1 MRVKI
6 ILDLRRNARG
16 RPCMVRLPCC
26 TYDNDQTVLAHY
38 RSASTG
44 MGRKEHDFL
53 GAWACADCHAVVD
66 GAEIEGWSRQDIK
79 TAFLEAILRTQS
91 AILEEAGNNGECY

>member
-26 TYDNDQTVLAHY
+26 SYDDSQTVLAHY
-38 RSASTG
+38 RSSATG
-44 MGRKEHDFL
+44 MGQKEHDFI
-53 GAWACADCHAVVD
+53 GAWACANCHAVVD
-66 GAEIEGWSRQDIK
+66 GAALDGWGRQDIK

-91 AILEEAGNNGECY
+91 AILKEAEKNGE